1 MLKEL
6 FLEYLRFGR
15 NCSGCTVSGY
25 ESDLAEFERYFKMKD
40 DALTFTD
47 VDSDMIRSWVMDLA
61 DEGYK
66 ATSINRKLSALRSF
80 YRYLLAQNVV
90 SKDPMRRVKGLKEEK
105 DLPVFIRESDMDRLL
120 ECSEMDAGFREIR
133 DRMILEFLYETGVR
147 VSELV
152 ALVDEDID
160 FGRGQVKV
168 LGKRNKHRYVPFG
181 EELKRDLMSYIL
193 KRTDTFG
200 SDCEALFVSEKGCP
214 MKRNAVYLIVRHNL
228 SRVVTLKKKSPHVLR
243 HTFATSM
250 LNHQAELEAVR
261 ELLGHES
268 LDTTQIYTHNTFEEL
283 KKVYEQAHPR
293 A

>member
-1 MLKEL
+1 MLKGS

-15 NCSGCTVSGY
+15 NCSECTVSGY
-25 ESDLAEFERYFKMKD
+25 GKDLDEFEKYFKTKD
-40 DALTFTD
+40 EALTFVE
-47 VDSDMIRSWVMDLA
+47 VDSDIVRGWVMSLA

-80 YRYLLAQNVV
+80 YRYLLTQKIV
-90 SKDPMRRVKGLKEEK
+90 SKDPMRKVKGPKEEK
-105 DLPVFIRESDMDRLL
+105 KLPVFIRESDMDRLL
-120 ECSEMDAGFREIR
+120 GQLDSSATFQEVR

-152 ALVDEDID
+152 ALRDADVD

-168 LGKRNKHRYVPFG
+168 LGKRNKNRYIPFG
-181 EELKRDLMSYIL
+181 DELKRDLLTYLS
-193 KRTDTFG
+193 KRDETFSG
-200 SDCEALFVSEKGCP
+200 SETLFVSGKGLP
-214 MKRNAVYLIVRHNL
+214 MKRNAVYLIVRRDL
-228 SRVVTLKKKSPHVLR
+228 SKVVTLKKKSPHVLR

-250 LNHQAELEAVR
+250 LNHQAELEAVK

-268 LDTTQIYTHNTFEEL
+268 LDATQVYTHNTFEEL